1 MILEAL
7 MVERSALIAAIE
19 EDFKQRLPDY
29 HKSRR
34 EALTTLAG
42 VMLETRSANLMELAA
57 ALPREIGAADHRYQY
72 IERQLKNEAI
82 DAGVT
87 IKPYALAAIE
97 RLAARGQ
104 TVVLQMDQSH
114 INDANEVLML
124 SARLR
129 KRAVPVAWRVR
140 STQGN
145 IGFSIQKEL
154 LDSVRT
160 WLPKDVSIM
169 LAADRFYGT
178 AQLIG
183 WCQKA
188 GWSYRIRLKGNLT
201 LAHEGGE
208 LTTGEVAQ
216 RLPQGVMGAELY
228 GSGVSTNIG
237 ILHEKG
243 HKEPWIIAMDA
254 NPGKYTV
261 LDYGMRWGIENMF
274 SDFKSRGFGLMQSH
288 IQKPDRLERL
298 ILIMSIALYWA
309 ISCGMFAERQAVA
322 DGVKKGL

>member
-1 MILEAL
+1 
-7 MVERSALIAAIE
+7 MVKLSALIEAIE
-19 EDFKQRLPDY
+19 GDFKARLPGY

-34 EALTTLAG
+34 EGLVTLAG

-72 IERQLKNEAI
+72 IERQLKNQEIGA
-82 DAGVT
+82 DAV
-87 IKPYALAAIE
+87 IMSYAMQVIG
-97 RLAARGQ
+97 RLASRGQ
-104 TVVLQMDQSH
+104 TIILQMDQSH
-114 INDANEVLML
+114 INETNEILMV
-124 SARLR
+124 SVRLR

-145 IGFSIQKEL
+145 IGFDVQQEL
-154 LDSVRT
+154 LDSVHA
-160 WLPKDVSIM
+160 WLPKDVSVM

-178 AQLIG
+178 AKLIG

-188 GWSYRIRLKGNLT
+188 RWSYRIRLKGNLT

-208 LTTGEVAQ
+208 LTTGDVAS
-216 RLPQGVMGAELY
+216 RLPKGVTGVELY
-228 GSGVSTNIG
+228 GSGVVTNIG
-237 ILHEKG
+237 VLHEKG
-243 HKEPWIIAMDA
+243 HKEAWIVAMDA
-254 NPGKYTV
+254 KPSRYTV

-288 IQKPDRLERL
+288 IKKPERLERL

-309 ISCGMFAERQAVA
+309 ISCGMFAEHQAVS
-322 DGVKKGL
+322 DGSKRGL